1 MKASCCKR
9 ELFGCRNSILLNVEF
24 GCYWLMVNASAF
36 AVSILLNVEF
46 GCYWLMVNASVVFL
60 VEEEYM

>member
-1 MKASCCKR
+1 M
-9 ELFGCRNSILLNVEF
+9 
-24 GCYWLMVNASAF
+24 LMVNASAF

-60 VEEEYM
+60 VCPCKQANVCLKSLLVLVCCLCV